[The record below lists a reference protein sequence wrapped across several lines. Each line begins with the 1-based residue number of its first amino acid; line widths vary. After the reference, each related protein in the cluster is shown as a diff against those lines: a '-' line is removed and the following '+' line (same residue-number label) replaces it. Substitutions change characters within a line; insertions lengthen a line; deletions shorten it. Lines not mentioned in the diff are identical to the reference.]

1 MKLPTFR
8 VLEKEFF
15 LNGINS
21 LVVLSAAELSVYF
34 IFPFD
39 TTLAVKHWDVCVSD
53 HYYSLSFCIC
63 LPALQPPLDVSLS
76 APERQGR
83 NLSVSHITW
92 HY

>member
-1 MKLPTFR
+1 MTSTVEGKCHQEQNNIPDLMKLPTFR

-39 TTLAVKHWDVCVSD
+39 TTLAVKH
-53 HYYSLSFCIC
+53 
-63 LPALQPPLDVSLS
+63 
-76 APERQGR
+76 
-83 NLSVSHITW
+83 
-92 HY
+92 

>member
-39 TTLAVKHWDVCVSD
+39 TTLPVKH
-53 HYYSLSFCIC
+53 
-63 LPALQPPLDVSLS
+63 
-76 APERQGR
+76 
-83 NLSVSHITW
+83 
-92 HY
+92 